1 MNLISRA
8 DIEEALYEANLDTE
22 ALYEGYSGRGMYG
35 KECFGIVGTPGD
47 AMAFLVALAKVDALD
62 VDVIYM
68 AKYTSMDNLGLK
80 TISYWPGYTIDDE
93 NDD

>member
-8 DIEEALYEANLDTE
+8 DIEEALYDAGLDDE
-22 ALYEGYSGRGMYG
+22 ALYEEYSGRGMYG
-35 KECFGIVGTPGD
+35 RECFGIVGTPGD

-68 AKYTSMDNLGLK
+68 AKSTRTDGMGLQ
-80 TISYWPGYTIDDE
+80 TISYWPGYTIGEDDE
-93 NDD
+93 